1 MPTFNVTFTKV
12 SERTYAVPANEE
24 DTAINAAWDKLRD
37 GEETETDSESDW
49 SVKEAKRC
57 NTVSLTDED
66 HDLITVGLPRPALVY
81 VLNKMCGENY
91 SFSNGRHTDLA
102 WEVCEYVRNGTVS
115 MLAVRAIATQMQLH
129 RESALAKLTEDERL
143 ALGVEY

>member
-12 SERTYAVPANEE
+12 SERTYAVTANEE

-49 SVKEAKRC
+49 SVKEAKAIHS
-57 NTVSLTDED
+57 VDLTDED
-66 HDLITVGLPRPALVY
+66 HNFIIRYMSIMSLAY
-81 VLNKMCGENY
+81 VLNELCQENY
-91 SFSNGRHTDLA
+91 DVNGRRSDLA
-102 WEVCEYVRNGTVS
+102 WAVLEHVRQGTVS
-115 MLAVRAIATQMQLH
+115 MPAVRAIATQMQLH
-129 RESALAKLTEDERL
+129 REAALSKLTEDERL